1 MSLIPNMKKS
11 IADKRNFEVFVKDKA
26 WTNSGFDG
34 NRISYE
40 SISCDRAI
48 CQPRVSNSPDSLY
61 LNLILN

>member
-1 MSLIPNMKKS
+1 MSLIPNMRKS

-40 SISCDRAI
+40 SVARDKAI
-48 CQPRVSNSPDSLY
+48 CQPLVSNYPDSLHVD
-61 LNLILN
+61 

>member
-1 MSLIPNMKKS
+1 MRRILCLAKGRQFQMSLIPNMRKS

-40 SISCDRAI
+40 SVARDKAI
-48 CQPRVSNSPDSLY
+48 CQP
-61 LNLILN
+61 

>member
-1 MSLIPNMKKS
+1 MSLIPNMRKS

-40 SISCDRAI
+40 SVARDKAI
-48 CQPRVSNSPDSLY
+48 CQP
-61 LNLILN
+61 

>member
-1 MSLIPNMKKS
+1 MRKS

-40 SISCDRAI
+40 SVARDKAI
-48 CQPRVSNSPDSLY
+48 CQPLVSNYPDSLHVD
-61 LNLILN
+61 